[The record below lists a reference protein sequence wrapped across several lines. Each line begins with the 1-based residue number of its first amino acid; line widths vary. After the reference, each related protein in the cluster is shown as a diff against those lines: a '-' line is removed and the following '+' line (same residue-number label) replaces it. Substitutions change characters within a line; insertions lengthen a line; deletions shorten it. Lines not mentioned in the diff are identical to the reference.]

1 MSLDVGLQW
10 LAGAPGSRPACDKV
24 SARTT
29 QPRGQWEKTHLWGPG
44 SHPRAGKHLQSP
56 AAGARLS
63 DTAGGSPASTFIP
76 SCLAWACPTVGIATL
91 ALVWGGGGLGRH
103 LSSANSGHQGTRVLT
118 SCLNKPK
125 TDFCICGSPWSGWGV
140 GGRSATRRPAGQ
152 NKPQRVSP
160 PGTRRAGWICGPRQ
174 GSQGHSWLTQ
184 RQTWGW
190 GQTVH

>member
-76 SCLAWACPTVGIATL
+76 SCLAWACPAAELCSLESRAKIESEYFLTFL
-91 ALVWGGGGLGRH
+91 EQH
-103 LSSANSGHQGTRVLT
+103 VLDKCSIT
-118 SCLNKPK
+118 TN
-125 TDFCICGSPWSGWGV
+125 
-140 GGRSATRRPAGQ
+140 
-152 NKPQRVSP
+152 
-160 PGTRRAGWICGPRQ
+160 
-174 GSQGHSWLTQ
+174 
-184 RQTWGW
+184 
-190 GQTVH
+190 